1 MQKSWIKFRLIS
13 KQKTELKC
21 SWNKL
26 SHIWGYYC
34 LSVSVRL
41 PKNGKLRG
49 SWEGWG
55 EDRCFDAFP
64 WLCLWLMK
72 IAHTYVYV
80 CKAKQVGLLKL
91 SRAKLM
97 LGLACTLTSFDVLR
111 LCDYFAQRRA
121 SGSTAPEQL
130 IIGILLTKAAA
141 PAPTSAP
148 ASASVPTPSATAS
161 AAASVPT
168 PASAAALCEFYPQ
181 PQSRTNNLHSSHSW
195 QSQGKNL
202 Y

>member
-1 MQKSWIKFRLIS
+1 
-13 KQKTELKC
+13 
-21 SWNKL
+21 
-26 SHIWGYYC
+26 
-34 LSVSVRL
+34 
-41 PKNGKLRG
+41 
-49 SWEGWG
+49 
-55 EDRCFDAFP
+55 
-64 WLCLWLMK
+64 MK
-72 IAHTYVYV
+72 IAHTYTYTNI
-80 CKAKQVGLLKL
+80 CKAKQVGPLKL
-91 SRAKLM
+91 SSAKLM

-141 PAPTSAP
+141 PASAP
-148 ASASVPTPSATAS
+148 APAS

-181 PQSRTNNLHSSHSW
+181 PQSRTNNLHSSHSC